1 MPLVRP
7 DNLPDFTNPPITE
20 VVLSN
25 QFAPPSGYC
34 EVYARE
40 VWAIFEKA
48 FPTIEEKPQLPPS
61 FEVFGGPEMPGMKLN
76 FWSGV
81 IHNRYWFLVPN
92 KTELIQFQ
100 QDRFIHN
107 WRNYLITSIQD
118 SKRSLKNFL
127 TNCDHLTSILR
138 AKVGGR

>member
-7 DNLPDFTNPPITE
+7 DNLPDFTNPPVTE
-20 VVLSN
+20 VVLSI
-25 QFAPPSGYC
+25 QFAPPPAYR

-40 VWAIFEKA
+40 VWAIFEKS
-48 FPTIEEKPQLPPS
+48 FPIIEEKPQLPPS

-76 FWSGV
+76 FGILSGV
-81 IHNRYWFLVPN
+81 VHNRYWFLVPN

-107 WRNYLITSIQD
+107 WRKVTDNEYPRFEAVVANFSDALA
-118 SKRSLKNFL
+118 SL
-127 TNCDHLTSILR
+127 D
-138 AKVGGR
+138 